1 MRFNTS
7 KEWGKLAAR
16 MTLTSLEK
24 MMAGVQQ
31 GRQAYI
37 SQQDGKRENKEA

>member
-1 MRFNTS
+1 M
-7 KEWGKLAAR
+7 EWGKLAAR

-24 MMAGVQQ
+24 TMAGVQQ
-31 GRQAYI
+31 GRHAHI